1 MNCDKSRS
9 FVPSQGAF
17 MRSATS
23 LQPFDAHAFALR
35 PIGRSGG
42 GGDVGGIAASSSRRA
57 LPVLGASSAEAK
69 PKRMLR
75 ARPWAWALVFF
86 AVWGLLVGGRAQIV
100 RLAPGAAPLYAA
112 LGLGVNLRQMAI
124 EKVTSR
130 LADEDGRQIL
140 IVEGNIRNLAEAP
153 RPAPR
158 MRLSVLDATGREIY
172 FWTAAPPKARL
183 AVGET
188 AQFRARLAAP
198 PKEGS
203 DVRVRFAG
211 ESDAGQSP
219 GYAR

>member
-9 FVPSQGAF
+9 PVPSQGVF
-17 MRSATS
+17 MRSATT
-23 LQPFDAHAFALR
+23 LQPFDVHAFAPRQSGR
-35 PIGRSGG
+35 PGG

-57 LPVLGASSAEAK
+57 PLAVSASAVTDK
-69 PKRMLR
+69 PTRALR
-75 ARPWAWALVFF
+75 APRPWTWVLVFL
-86 AVWGLLVGGRAQIV
+86 AAWGLLVGGRTQIV

-112 LGLGVNLRQMAI
+112 MGLGVNLRQMTI

-140 IVEGNIRNLAEAP
+140 IVEGGIRNLAESP
-153 RPAPR
+153 RAAPR

-211 ESDAGQSP
+211 EPDSGQ
-219 GYAR
+219 AR

>member
-1 MNCDKSRS
+1 
-9 FVPSQGAF
+9 

-23 LQPFDAHAFALR
+23 LQPFDVHAFAPR
-35 PIGRSGG
+35 QIGRAGA

-57 LPVLGASSAEAK
+57 PLAVGGCAAPGK
-69 PKRMLR
+69 PKRALR
-75 ARPWAWALVFF
+75 APRPWAWVLIFLA
-86 AVWGLLVGGRAQIV
+86 AWGLLVGGRAQIV
-100 RLAPGAAPLYAA
+100 RLAPAAAPLYAA

-140 IVEGNIRNLAEAP
+140 IVEGGIRNLGETP
-153 RPAPR
+153 RAAPR

-211 ESDAGQSP
+211 DSDAGQTP